1 MSLHPLRLLRAA
13 VPFLLFAAVAGPVSA
28 GAAPPLGLECAAE
41 QGWGARSAAADGV
54 LDKAKAAGDWKAAV
68 APARVMAGE
77 QCDNAYLWINLA
89 IFYARAGQAREALEL
104 GAYVFGKFPNQ
115 VEGSLQGQEGESFK
129 ELKALPGFQE
139 SALGRQLAAR
149 YAEREDRSKKARE
162 AVAAAPA
169 AERPPEH
176 YVAKDACPFECCA
189 FREWSVEA
197 PIELYKAPAGAK
209 TGRKLMPGDQVVGLT
224 GEVHLRPRP
233 LLVGHPFEGEK
244 ELGSPETIPVPA
256 GAVVYELDSLGEGFV
271 RFWYK
276 GRKFEKPLAI
286 HCLVFDADCW
296 SDYIDPA
303 GTPVKHDWWVKVK
316 LADGS
321 KAWALSEGF
330 GNMDACG

>member
-1 MSLHPLRLLRAA
+1 M
-13 VPFLLFAAVAGPVSA
+13 AGPLLA
-28 GAAPPLGLECAAE
+28 GEEPPLGIECAAE
-41 QGWGARSAAADGV
+41 QGWGPKSAAADDA
-54 LDKAKAAGDWKAAV
+54 LDKAKLAGDWKAAV

-89 IFYARAGQAREALEL
+89 VFYARAGQASEALEL
-104 GAYVFGKFPNQ
+104 GAYLLDKFPNQ
-115 VEGSLQGQEGESFK
+115 VAGSLLFEEGESFK
-129 ELKALPGFQE
+129 EVQALPGFAE
-139 SALGRQLAAR
+139 SNLGRKLAAR
-149 YAEREDRSKKARE
+149 HAEREARNQKARA

-176 YVAKDACPFECCA
+176 YVAKEACPFECCA

-197 PIELYKAPAGAK
+197 PIELYQAPAGAK
-209 TGRKLMPGDQVVGLT
+209 TGRQLKPGDEVVGLT

-233 LLVGHPFEGEK
+233 LLVGYPIEGET
-244 ELGSPETIPVPA
+244 ELGSAETIPVPV

-276 GRKFEKPLAI
+276 GRKFEAPLATN
-286 HCLVFDADCW
+286 CLVFDADCW
-296 SDYIDPA
+296 SDYIEPA
-303 GTPVKHDWWVKVK
+303 GTPVKNDWWVKVK

-321 KAWALSEGF
+321 EAWALSEGF